1 MTMDTSYRHNVN
13 DCRRDFVPVELGGFL
28 MIILEQDDAEL
39 RKVITRFQETAG
51 DKLYFQKL
59 LNPLFQSPD
68 WDHSRVI
75 FDMKDDFVGNLMYRT
90 LHGGIIASMLDT
102 AGGHAVVLSIFE
114 KMKGQPMEKQFKKVI
129 RVGSIDFRIDFLRP
143 GKGIRFTADGWILR
157 IGNKV
162 AVTRME
168 LRNEEDILIAL
179 GTGTYTV
186 G

>member
-1 MTMDTSYRHNVN
+1 MT
-13 DCRRDFVPVELGGFL
+13 
-28 MIILEQDDAEL
+28 IIEQDDAEF
-39 RKVITRFQETAG
+39 REVIARFQETAG

-59 LNPLFQSPD
+59 LNPQFQSPD
-68 WDHSRVI
+68 WDHSRIV

-102 AGGHAVVLSIFE
+102 AGGHVVVLSAF
-114 KMKGQPMEKQFKKVI
+114 KKVKGQPIEKQFKKLI
-129 RVGSIDFRIDFLRP
+129 HVGSIDFRIDFLRP
-143 GKGIRFTADGWILR
+143 GKGTRFIAEGWILR

-168 LRNEEDILIAL
+168 LRNEEDKLIAV

>member
-1 MTMDTSYRHNVN
+1 MT
-13 DCRRDFVPVELGGFL
+13 
-28 MIILEQDDAEL
+28 IIEQDDAEF
-39 RKVITRFQETAG
+39 RDIISRFREAAG
-51 DKLYFQKL
+51 DRLYFQKI
-59 LNPLFQSPD
+59 LNPQFQSPD
-68 WDHSRVI
+68 WDHSRIV

-102 AGGHAVVLSIFE
+102 AGGHVVVLSVFT
-114 KMKGQPMEKQFKKVI
+114 KVKGEPMEKQFKKLI
-129 RVGSIDFRIDFLRP
+129 RIGSIDFRIDFLRP
-143 GKGIRFTADGWILR
+143 GTGNRFTAEAWVLR

-168 LRNEEDILIAL
+168 LKNEEDMTIAV

>member
-1 MTMDTSYRHNVN
+1 MTM
-13 DCRRDFVPVELGGFL
+13 
-28 MIILEQDDAEL
+28 LEQDDPEL
-39 RKVITRFQETAG
+39 REVISHFHEMEG
-51 DKLYFQKL
+51 DKPNVHKL
-59 LNPLFQSPD
+59 LNPQFQSPD
-68 WDHSRVI
+68 WDHSRIV

-102 AGGHAVVLSIFE
+102 AGGHAVLLSVF
-114 KMKGQPMEKQFKKVI
+114 KTVRGQPIEKKFKKFI
-129 RVGSIDFRIDFLRP
+129 NISSIDFRIDFLRP
-143 GKGIRFTADGWILR
+143 GKGNRFIADGWILR

-168 LRNEEDILIAL
+168 LRNEEDVVIAV

>member
-1 MTMDTSYRHNVN
+1 
-13 DCRRDFVPVELGGFL
+13 
-28 MIILEQDDAEL
+28 MIILEQDDPEL
-39 RKVITRFQETAG
+39 LKVITRFKETS
-51 DKLYFQKL
+51 DEIPNFFRI
-59 LNPLFQSPD
+59 LNSQFQSPD
-68 WDHSRVI
+68 WDHSHVV

-102 AGGHAVVLSIFE
+102 AGGHAVLLSVFQ
-114 KMKGQPMEKQFKKVI
+114 KMKGQSIEEQFKKFI
-129 RVGSIDFRIDFLRP
+129 KIGSIDFRIDFLRP
-143 GKGIRFTADGWILR
+143 GKGTRFTADGWILR

-168 LRNEEDILIAL
+168 LRNEEDMLIAV